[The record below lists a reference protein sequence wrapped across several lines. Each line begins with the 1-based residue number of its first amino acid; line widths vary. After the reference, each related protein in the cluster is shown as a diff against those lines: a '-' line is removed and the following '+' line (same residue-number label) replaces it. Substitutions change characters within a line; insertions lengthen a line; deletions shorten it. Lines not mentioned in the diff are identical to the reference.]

1 MKGLVFIETIEDA
14 RQFRQLIYQKD
25 KRFELIDIVS
35 LNPNIYAYLKQNGI
49 PCLNSASILRDNY
62 YDVIL
67 EKCKILEEIVRI
79 NL

>member
-14 RQFRQLIYQKD
+14 RQFKQLIYQKD

-35 LNPNIYAYLKQNGI
+35 LNPNIVPYLKQNGI
-49 PCLNSASILRDNY
+49 PCLSSASILRDNY

-67 EKCKILEEIVRI
+67 EKCEDFQGSSSE
-79 NL
+79 